1 MHKVICS
8 KVQCRSEPLD
18 NYHSLAEATTSGG
31 EAQFLTVT
39 YMNHAHAAVD
49 WKCLSNLLIITS
61 KRTAAFFIAQFR
73 NSNNFTWLITGT
85 KVLS

>member
-18 NYHSLAEATTSGG
+18 NYHSLAEATMSGG

-49 WKCLSNLLIITS
+49 
-61 KRTAAFFIAQFR
+61 
-73 NSNNFTWLITGT
+73 
-85 KVLS
+85 